1 MTYAVFFEGL
11 LISLGLLTAIGP
23 QNAYILRQGL
33 RRRHVVAVTATTFI
47 SDTLMIS
54 LGVLGVGLTLKQL
67 PLFSTILG
75 WGGVVFLLWFAWTSA
90 QRARNPEGLNQDV
103 IDSSA
108 GGAAGQGVKI
118 AILHALA
125 FAWLNP
131 WAYVD
136 TMALLGGVSTKY
148 PFGSGKISFLLGAVT
163 ASGIWFAG
171 LAIGATKA
179 APLFAQKKTWQILD
193 SLITIIMLVI
203 ALTLANHLW
212 QQPLS

>member
-1 MTYAVFFEGL
+1 MTYAVFLEGF

-23 QNAYILRQGL
+23 QNAYVLRQGL
-33 RRRHVVAVTATTFI
+33 RRKHVFAVTTTTFI
-47 SDTLMIS
+47 SDTLMIC
-54 LGVLGVGLTLKQL
+54 LGILGVGLTLKQL
-67 PLFSTILG
+67 PLFSAILG
-75 WGGVVFLLWFAWTSA
+75 WGGVLFLLWFAWTSA
-90 QRARNPEGLNQDV
+90 KRARNPEVLHQDV
-103 IDSSA
+103 IDGS
-108 GGAAGQGVKI
+108 GNHAAGQGVKI

-148 PFGSGKISFLLGAVT
+148 PFGSGKIPFLFGSIA
-163 ASGIWFAG
+163 ASGAWFVG

-193 SLITIIMLVI
+193 TLITIIMLGI
-203 ALTLANHLW
+203 AITLANHLW
-212 QQPLS
+212 QQSLS